1 MKKRFLILVSLIMIL
16 SGIVSAE
23 NQNFKLFV
31 NADQIKFKED
41 LGYPFFQSGRTFV
54 PIRFIADN
62 LGFITS
68 WDNNTKT
75 ATVKSNENTIIL
87 GLDKNEAIVNGET
100 RRIDT
105 SSDVKTV
112 VKNERIYVPL
122 RFIIENLG
130 AKVNY
135 NSEDGI
141 HNIRIITEDEIKKT
155 EADREIIE
163 NKIEESKEQKTDFVK
178 HPVNPNIRP
187 TASVET
193 VNGIK
198 ANVARIKLQ
207 PGVKLRVV
215 KGNDQLVGSEPFKN
229 IINKYNP
236 KLAVNG
242 NYFDAY
248 NTLEPIGS
256 IIKDGKPIQLFGKAP
271 HVLIYDDY
279 KVKIGKHI
287 IFYDAEFIQGGEV
300 VDEIR
305 ICDLNYWG
313 NDPYKGNTAIYTS
326 YRNKPIVLNGGT
338 ILEVVNNIVTREY
351 TPTGEIVIPQNGY
364 VIHLVNGTG
373 GKSYT
378 NMAVNLNLKID
389 DHNADGSFFDG
400 KENINMKRATQLI
413 AAGPMLLKNGV
424 NQASIDKEGYEAKI
438 YNMKAQRTA
447 IGVTSDQTLVIITAV
462 AKIEELAE
470 VMKSLGCVD
479 AINLD
484 GGASSALYVNGTYMK
499 NAGRPLNTV
508 LIME

>member
-1 MKKRFLILVSLIMIL
+1 MKKRFMLLLALIFAFSFKA
-16 SGIVSAE
+16 SAD
-23 NQNFKLFV
+23 NNFRLFV
-31 NADQIKFKED
+31 NADEIQFRED
-41 LGYPFFQSGRTFV
+41 LGYPFFANSRTFV

-62 LGFITS
+62 LGFVIS
-68 WDNNTKT
+68 WDNNTKI
-75 ATVKSNENTIIL
+75 ATVNANENTITL
-87 GLDKNEAIVNGET
+87 GLDKSEAIVNGET
-100 RRIDT
+100 KKID
-105 SSDVKTV
+105 SSDDVKTIIR
-112 VKNERIYVPL
+112 NERIYVPL

-135 NSEDGI
+135 NSENGI
-141 HNIRIITEDEIKKT
+141 HNIRIITKDEVKSMED
-155 EADREIIE
+155 DRKILE

-178 HPVNPNIRP
+178 YPVNNNIRP
-187 TASVET
+187 IASVET
-193 VNGIK
+193 INGIK
-198 ANVARIKLQ
+198 ANVAKIKLQ

-215 KGNDQLVGSEPFKN
+215 KGNDQLVGSEPFEN
-229 IINKYNP
+229 IINKHNP

-248 NTLEPIGS
+248 KTLEPIGS

-287 IFYDAEFIQGGEV
+287 IFYDAEFIQNEEV

-313 NDPYKGNTAIYTS
+313 DSPYKGKTAIYTS

-351 TPTGEIVIPQNGY
+351 MPSGEISIPKNGY
-364 VIHLVNGTG
+364 VIHLVEGTG

-378 NMAVNLNLKID
+378 NMTVNLNLKID
-389 DHNADGSFFDG
+389 DHNPDGSFFDG
-400 KENINMKRATQLI
+400 TETVNMKRATQLI
-413 AAGPMLLKNGV
+413 AAGPMLLKNGA
-424 NQASIDKEGYEAKI
+424 NQASIDKEGYESKI
-438 YNMKAQRTA
+438 YNMNAQRTA
-447 IGVTSDQTLVIITAV
+447 IGVTNDQTLVIVTAV
-462 AKIEELAE
+462 AKIEALAE
-470 VMKSLGCVD
+470 IMKTLGCVD